1 MKKLLTILTCLVFA
15 TMAFGQW
22 DMIKGPVDVDYPD
35 DAVALDATTVL
46 TVMDNIVKKT
56 TDFGANWTEILL
68 PDGVNARDIDA
79 VGDVVY
85 VSADGG
91 LVFKSVDAG
100 ETWVSVGDSTFTLDM
115 CVIDVLD
122 SNTVFV
128 GADDGYFFKTLDGG
142 TTWDTTVM
150 ATDDDLD
157 GGVAFTTALN
167 GIVFDDGTAGIIHVT
182 DDGGDTWSDYA
193 VVLPFGVTSKR
204 MYAAQAVGS
213 STFLIGAYHNIMW
226 LSTDN
231 GATWAQTGE
240 NTYGYDR
247 IVKVRTIDENN
258 FIALNSVSDVF
269 TTNDGGTTWDTL
281 SIGSAQSGQAMAF
294 SSMTNGM
301 IWSSYGQDYSTTDGV
316 TFVPMHEW
324 PEIAF
329 YSLTMPAADKIIA
342 TATYGGEISISEDA
356 GQTWSYPTNAETGA
370 KSSIYASLSI
380 DENTI
385 LLGGSSG
392 YIGKSTDGGDT
403 WTIIDNPMAQLSNKH
418 VYMLYL
424 ADNGDVYAGGSS
436 GMIMRS
442 TDDGDTWTELENS
455 ATQSVYGM
463 CIFSNGLAMLGQG
476 SGQFAV
482 STSTSLDTFEM
493 VADYGSMSFRTPK
506 QVGDDVLIIGGDD
519 IYTTTIDA
527 LDTLAVSFTS
537 PTNDNLYGFEFVSD
551 SVAFVA
557 GDDGAIFRTDDAGAT
572 WEQEMS
578 EAYDYL
584 YDLKYDGEYL
594 WAVGKFGVIMN
605 RKIILPQADYTE
617 EFTDGTADLTW
628 VENTAAA
635 NTGGLNLTVAADSA
649 GLTNVGIWTD
659 DANTGLIYADL
670 GKKLLNYEVSAD
682 VYIVKEPSATEPLY
696 KGIGIKMDP
705 VEMAYYRLVYR
716 NSSSSSNG
724 AIKLQGFDGASW
736 YISKQWDAGV
746 DFDTLET
753 GFHNFKAQVVDN
765 KFWIYV
771 DDELLPGCPYT
782 HDGAPVVSA
791 GYPGMY
797 VYTGTVEFD
806 NFKVNVLEYPKYA
819 VTANVDMGVMVR
831 RGEFDVASNNLDV
844 MGSFDG
850 WSTGV
855 DMTDADGDTI
865 WSAPIGEHEAGT
877 TIYYKYRRNGAWDN
891 TEEFPYGGPAR
902 EYVVLDQANQQM
914 PAVLYGDITEVPD
927 AVDGVPA
934 EFALEQNY
942 PNPFNPATT
951 VKFQI
956 PNSEMVNI
964 SIYDISG
971 RKVAEVM
978 NTQLEAGYYS
988 VNFNASVLP
997 SGVYLYRITA
1007 GTFNDVK
1014 KMTLLK

>member
-1 MKKLLTILTCLVFA
+1 MKKLLTVLTCLMLAVS
-15 TMAFGQW
+15 AFGQW
-22 DMIKGPVDVDYPD
+22 DVIKGPVDISYPD
-35 DAVALDATTVL
+35 DAVALNATTVL

-68 PDGVNARDIDA
+68 PEGVNARDIDA

-85 VSADGG
+85 VSADAG

-100 ETWVSVGDSTFTLDM
+100 DTWVSVGDSNFTKDM
-115 CVIDVLD
+115 CVIDVVD
-122 SNTVFV
+122 ANTVFI
-128 GADDGYFFKTLDGG
+128 GADAGYFFKTLDGG
-142 TTWDTTVM
+142 TTWDTTLVG
-150 ATDDDLD
+150 TQDLD
-157 GGVAFTTALN
+157 GGVAFTTASN
-167 GIVFDDGTAGIIHVT
+167 GIVFDDGTGGIIHIT
-182 DDGGDTWSDYA
+182 SDGGDTWTDYA
-193 VVLPFGVTSKR
+193 VVLPLGTTSKR
-204 MYAAQAVGS
+204 MYAAQAAGT

-231 GATWAQTGE
+231 GANWAQTGE
-240 NTYGYDR
+240 LTYGYDR
-247 IVKVRTIDENN
+247 IVKVRAIDENN
-258 FIALNSVSDVF
+258 FIALNSVSDIF
-269 TTNDGGTTWDTL
+269 MTTDGGTTWDTVNV
-281 SIGSAQSGQAMAF
+281 GSAQSGQAMAF

-301 IWSSYGQDYSTTDGV
+301 IWSSYGQDYSTVDGE
-316 TFVPMHEW
+316 TFVPMNEW
-324 PEIAF
+324 PSVPF
-329 YSLTMPAADKIIA
+329 YSITNPSEGKLIA
-342 TATYGGEISISEDA
+342 TATYGGEISISEDGGA
-356 GQTWSYPTNAETGA
+356 TWSYPTNAATGS

-392 YIGKSTDGGDT
+392 YIAKSVDGGDT
-403 WTIIDNPMAQLSNKH
+403 WTVIDNSMAQQSNKH
-418 VYMLYL
+418 VYMFCL
-424 ADNGDVYAGGSS
+424 APNGDIYAGGSS
-436 GMIMRS
+436 GILMVS
-442 TDDGDTWTELENS
+442 TDNGDTWTEVETE
-455 ATQSVYGM
+455 ATQTIYGM
-463 CIFSNGLAMLGQG
+463 NVFSNGMAMLGQG
-476 SGQFAV
+476 SGQFSV
-482 STSTSLDTFEM
+482 STSTALDTFKM

-506 QVGDDVLIIGGDD
+506 EVDGKVLIIGGDD
-519 IYTTTIDA
+519 IYTTTIDN
-527 LDTLAVSFTS
+527 LDTLEVLFTS
-537 PTNDNLYGFEFVSD
+537 PTNDNLYGFEFVND
-551 SVAFVA
+551 TVAFVA
-557 GDDGAIFRTDDAGAT
+557 GDDGAIFRTNDAGLT
-572 WEQEMS
+572 WEQELN
-578 EAYDYL
+578 AADDYL

-594 WAVGKFGVIMN
+594 WAVGKYALIMN
-605 RKIILPQADYTE
+605 RKIVFPQADYVE
-617 EFTDGTADLTW
+617 EFSDGTADLTW
-628 VENTAAA
+628 VENTTAA
-635 NTGGLNLTVAADSA
+635 NTGGLNLTVVADSA
-649 GLTNVGIWTD
+649 GMSNVGIWTD
-659 DANTGLIYADL
+659 DDATGLIYADL

-682 VYIVKEPSATEPLY
+682 IYVVKEASATEPLY
-696 KGIGIKMDP
+696 KGIAIKMDP
-705 VEMAYYRLVYR
+705 VDMAYYRLVYR
-716 NSSSSSNG
+716 NSSTSSG

-736 YISKQWDAGV
+736 YISKQWNAGE

-753 GFHNFKAQVVDN
+753 GFHNLKAQVIDN
-765 KFWIYV
+765 KFWCYV
-771 DDELLPGCPYT
+771 DDVLLPGCPYT

-831 RGEFDVASNNLDV
+831 RGEFNVASNALDV

-850 WSTGV
+850 WSNGV

-902 EYVVLDQANQQM
+902 EYVVLDEANQQM
-914 PAVLYGDITEVPD
+914 PAVLYGDITEV
-927 AVDGVPA
+927 AIDGVPGT
-934 EFALEQNY
+934 FALEQNY

-956 PNSEMVNI
+956 PNAEMV
-964 SIYDISG
+964 SINVYDLSG

-978 NTQLEAGYYS
+978 NTHLEAGYYS

-1007 GTFNDVK
+1007 GEYSDVK

>member
-1 MKKLLTILTCLVFA
+1 
-15 TMAFGQW
+15 
-22 DMIKGPVDVDYPD
+22 
-35 DAVALDATTVL
+35 
-46 TVMDNIVKKT
+46 
-56 TDFGANWTEILL
+56 
-68 PDGVNARDIDA
+68 
-79 VGDVVY
+79 
-85 VSADGG
+85 
-91 LVFKSVDAG
+91 
-100 ETWVSVGDSTFTLDM
+100 
-115 CVIDVLD
+115 
-122 SNTVFV
+122 
-128 GADDGYFFKTLDGG
+128 
-142 TTWDTTVM
+142 
-150 ATDDDLD
+150 
-157 GGVAFTTALN
+157 
-167 GIVFDDGTAGIIHVT
+167 
-182 DDGGDTWSDYA
+182 
-193 VVLPFGVTSKR
+193 
-204 MYAAQAVGS
+204 
-213 STFLIGAYHNIMW
+213 
-226 LSTDN
+226 
-231 GATWAQTGE
+231 
-240 NTYGYDR
+240 
-247 IVKVRTIDENN
+247 
-258 FIALNSVSDVF
+258 
-269 TTNDGGTTWDTL
+269 
-281 SIGSAQSGQAMAF
+281 
-294 SSMTNGM
+294 
-301 IWSSYGQDYSTTDGV
+301 
-316 TFVPMHEW
+316 
-324 PEIAF
+324 
-329 YSLTMPAADKIIA
+329 
-342 TATYGGEISISEDA
+342 
-356 GQTWSYPTNAETGA
+356 
-370 KSSIYASLSI
+370 
-380 DENTI
+380 
-385 LLGGSSG
+385 
-392 YIGKSTDGGDT
+392 
-403 WTIIDNPMAQLSNKH
+403 
-418 VYMLYL
+418 
-424 ADNGDVYAGGSS
+424 
-436 GMIMRS
+436 
-442 TDDGDTWTELENS
+442 
-455 ATQSVYGM
+455 
-463 CIFSNGLAMLGQG
+463 
-476 SGQFAV
+476 
-482 STSTSLDTFEM
+482 
-493 VADYGSMSFRTPK
+493 
-506 QVGDDVLIIGGDD
+506 
-519 IYTTTIDA
+519 
-527 LDTLAVSFTS
+527 
-537 PTNDNLYGFEFVSD
+537 
-551 SVAFVA
+551 
-557 GDDGAIFRTDDAGAT
+557 
-572 WEQEMS
+572 
-578 EAYDYL
+578 
-584 YDLKYDGEYL
+584 
-594 WAVGKFGVIMN
+594 
-605 RKIILPQADYTE
+605 
-617 EFTDGTADLTW
+617 
-628 VENTAAA
+628 
-635 NTGGLNLTVAADSA
+635 
-649 GLTNVGIWTD
+649 
-659 DANTGLIYADL
+659 
-670 GKKLLNYEVSAD
+670 LNYEVSAD